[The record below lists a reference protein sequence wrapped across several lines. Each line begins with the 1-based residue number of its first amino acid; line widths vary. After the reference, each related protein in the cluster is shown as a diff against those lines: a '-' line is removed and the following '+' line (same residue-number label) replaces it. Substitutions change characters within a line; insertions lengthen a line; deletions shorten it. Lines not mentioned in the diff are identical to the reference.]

1 MRVIAALVLSA
12 ALAAPLL
19 SQDKPAPPRLIA
31 IRAGKIFTAAEKTY
45 DNGVILVQGGK
56 IQGVGNLEI
65 PEGAE
70 VLDFPTAWA
79 TPGLVDLHCHIAGAG
94 LRDINDMVHPANPE
108 LSTRATIDVESDLLK
123 DALAGGVTTVLYIP
137 GSGTNISGFGT
148 LMHTG
153 GGRTIEDLIIR
164 YPGAMKV
171 AQAWNPERQGGD
183 LGMSRMGMW
192 WGLRKVL
199 EEARVYDE
207 AWTAFEKGASKE
219 QPRKRE
225 DLELMRG
232 LFQKKW
238 PVIIHT
244 ADARDVMATV
254 RIFNDE
260 FKIPCIVSHGEF
272 GGYKS
277 APEIAR
283 RNLPANIG
291 PRTYDWTIMV
301 QDGRCYGIAA
311 KYYEA
316 GVRKLSINT
325 DSPVVPEE
333 ELIVQAAMCV
343 RLGLPEEVALRAVTI
358 EPARAVMIDHRLGSL
373 ETGKDADVVIWTGNP
388 LDVRNRVL
396 LSMIGG
402 KVAYDERKGK
412 RVNFGGGW

>member
-1 MRVIAALVLSA
+1 MRIAAALVLSA
-12 ALAAPLL
+12 AVAVPLF
-19 SQDKPAPPRLIA
+19 SQEPPPRIVA
-31 IRAGKIFTAAEKTY
+31 IRAAKIFTAAEKTY
-45 DNGVILVQGGK
+45 DHGVILIEGGK
-56 IQGVGNLEI
+56 IKAVGNLDV

-70 VLDFPTAWA
+70 VHDFPTAWA

-94 LRDINDMVHPANPE
+94 LRDINDMVHPTNPE
-108 LSTRATIDVESDLLK
+108 LSTRPTIDPESELLK

-153 GGRTIEDLIIR
+153 GGKTIDDLVIR

-171 AQAWNPERQGGD
+171 AQAWNPERMGGD
-183 LGMSRMGMW
+183 LGTSRMGMW

-199 EEARVYDE
+199 EDARAYNE
-207 AWTAFEKGASKE
+207 AWTAHEKGGGKARPE
-219 QPRKRE
+219 KRE

-232 LFQKKW
+232 LFQGKW

-254 RIFNDE
+254 RIFHDE
-260 FKIPCIVSHGEF
+260 FKIPLIVSHGEF

-277 APEIAR
+277 APEIAK

-311 KYYEA
+311 KYFEA
-316 GVRKLSINT
+316 GVKKLSINT

-333 ELIVQAAMCV
+333 ELIVQASMSV

-358 EPARAVMIDHRLGSL
+358 EPARAALIDHRLGSL
-373 ETGKDADVVIWTGNP
+373 EAGKDADVVIWTGNP
-388 LDVRNRVL
+388 LDVRNRPVL
-396 LSMIGG
+396 AMIGG
-402 KVAYDERKGK
+402 KVAYDERKGR
-412 RVNFGGGW
+412 RVTFGGGW